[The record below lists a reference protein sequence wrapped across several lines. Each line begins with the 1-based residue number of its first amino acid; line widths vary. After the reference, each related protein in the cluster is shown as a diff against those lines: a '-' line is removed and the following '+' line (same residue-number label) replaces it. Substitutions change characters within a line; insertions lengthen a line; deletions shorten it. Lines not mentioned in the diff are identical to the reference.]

1 MKLVIGNQK
10 TYLNRPEVIDFI
22 NKTRDSKCENAI
34 ICASFPYLDLYLE
47 DSKYMVGAQNVS
59 VKGNGASTGEISAE
73 QLSSLGVTYTIV
85 GHSERR
91 SDNNET
97 SDMFVSKIKDELE
110 NRKVDKFIFNKSYFK
125 QLSYFE
131 NLINKELFFQRI
143 FLEQRE
149 ANIEKDVVGKQ
160 IMEVFDNL
168 DSSIIEKIIV
178 AYEPVWAIG
187 TGKVPTNEE
196 IDDIICYIK
205 DLIQDKYGA
214 RLLVLYGG
222 SVNAK
227 NIDELNLVE
236 SVDGYLIGGASTK
249 PEEFIYIMNK
259 CE

>member
-22 NKTRDSKCENAI
+22 NRTKESKCENVI

-73 QLSSLGVTYTIV
+73 QLNSLGVTYTIV

-97 SDMFVSKIKDELE
+97 SNMFVSKINNLLSFDIRPIFCIGE
-110 NRKVDKFIFNKSYFK
+110 N
-125 QLSYFE
+125 
-131 NLINKELFFQRI
+131 
-143 FLEQRE
+143 LEQRE

-168 DSSIIEKIIV
+168 DKTTLEKIIV

-187 TGKVPTNEE
+187 TGKIPTNEE
-196 IDDIICYIK
+196 IDDIVCYIK

-227 NIDELNLVE
+227 NIDELNEVE

-249 PEEFIYIMNK
+249 ADEFNYIMSK
-259 CE
+259 CEK

>member
-22 NKTRDSKCENAI
+22 NKTKDSKCENAI

-47 DSKYMVGAQNVS
+47 DSRYMVGAQNVS

-97 SDMFVSKIKDELE
+97 SNMFVSKINNLLSFDIRPIFCIGE
-110 NRKVDKFIFNKSYFK
+110 N
-125 QLSYFE
+125 
-131 NLINKELFFQRI
+131 
-143 FLEQRE
+143 LEQRE

-168 DSSIIEKIIV
+168 DKSTLEKIIV

-187 TGKVPTNEE
+187 TGKVPTNDE

-227 NIDELNLVE
+227 NIDELNEVE

-249 PEEFIYIMNK
+249 ADEFTYIMNR